1 MTFHVGSEVGRLRQ
15 VIVHRPGLEMHRL
28 TPENKARYLYDEIL
42 WVERAQEEHDEFV
55 AVLEGRGVTVH
66 HFDQLLEQIL
76 SVPEARDHVLDQS
89 LDERH
94 VGPLA
99 AEQLRVMFDEMED
112 HELATHLI
120 GGITKNEVLE
130 RIEAPN
136 SVVIGQLSHY
146 ESLLAPLPNHL
157 FTRDTSAWL
166 YGGVAVNSMH
176 KKARRRET
184 VHYEAI
190 YRYHPMFADAGFAWW
205 AEGLEDGPATAEG
218 GDILVLGNGAV
229 VIGMSERTTPQ
240 GVERL
245 SRRLLRDG
253 EVDRVVALDMPK
265 ARAVMHLDTVMTM
278 VDQESFTRYLGLPDL
293 PSWTITAGDEGA
305 TGGLDLR
312 ITQHPADQME
322 QVIAGALGVDR
333 LRVLAADQDPRA
345 AAREQWD
352 DGCNLLALEPGVVI
366 AYQRN
371 TLTNDYLRRQ
381 GLEVL
386 EISGSELGRGR
397 GGPRC
402 MSCPI
407 ERDPVAA

>member
-1 MTFHVGSEVGRLRQ
+1 MPLHVGSEVGKLRQ

-28 TPENKARYLYDEIL
+28 TPENKERYLFDEIL

-55 AVLEGRGVTVH
+55 RVMQDRDVTVH
-66 HFDQLLEQIL
+66 HFHELLEQTLGIPAARRQVL
-76 SVPEARDHVLDQS
+76 SQT

-94 VGPLA
+94 LGPFA
-99 AEQLRVMFDEMED
+99 AQEM
-112 HELATHLI
+112 HELFDQMADNELTQFLI
-120 GGITKNEVLE
+120 GGITKAEVLE
-130 RIEAPN
+130 RMEAPR
-136 SVVIGQLSHY
+136 SVVIAQMDPH

-166 YGGVAVNSMH
+166 YEGVAVNSMH

-190 YRYHPMFADAGFAWW
+190 YQWHPMFKDVGMDWW
-205 AEGLEDGPATAEG
+205 TEGVEAGPATAEG
-218 GDILVLGNGAV
+218 GDILVLGNKVLLVGV
-229 VIGMSERTTPQ
+229 SERTTTQ

-245 SRRLLRDG
+245 AQRTLASDQI
-253 EVDRVVALDMPK
+253 DTIIALDMPK

-278 VDQESFTRYLGLPDL
+278 LDEQTFTRYLGLPDL
-293 PSWTITAGDEGA
+293 TSYTITSNGAGDSA
-305 TGGLDLR
+305 LPDLR
-312 ITQHPADQME
+312 IQSNDPADMMK
-322 QVIAGALGVDR
+322 VIGEAMGIGTP
-333 LRVLAADQDPRA
+333 RVVAAEQDPRA

-352 DGCNLLALEPGVVI
+352 DGCNVLALEPGVVV

-371 TLTNDYLRRQ
+371 TVTNDFLR
-381 GLEVL
+381 GLGVEVL
-386 EISGSELGRGR
+386 VFAGQELGRGR

-407 ERDPVAA
+407 ERDPLG